1 MFKNRFSLLC
11 LAVASS
17 LTLTAC
23 DVVDAAYDE
32 TLNDNAPPEIV
43 IAGGF
48 KIDIQGNAVPVEGY
62 DNCSLN
68 TLQGSFDTDKS
79 NCIVLDRTRKKNTGS
94 SSFVI
99 RSRQRRMEDR
109 APKLKKPNPAKI
121 SSKLV

>member
-32 TLNDNAPPEIV
+32 TLNDNAPEIV

-79 NCIVLDRTRKKNTGS
+79 NCIVLIEHVKSTGS

-109 APKLKKPNPAKI
+109 APELKTKSGKI

>member
-1 MFKNRFSLLC
+1 MLKNRFSLLC

-32 TLNDNAPPEIV
+32 TLNDNAPEIV

-68 TLQGSFDTDKS
+68 TLQGSVDTDKS
-79 NCIVLDRTRKKNTGS
+79 NCIVLDRTRKKVPVLGKVRIS
-94 SSFVI
+94 RSFL
-99 RSRQRRMEDR
+99 
-109 APKLKKPNPAKI
+109 PKLTR
-121 SSKLV
+121 